1 MKLHLEH
8 QNINQAA
15 IDSIARH
22 ASKVKGRHRNNEVKE
37 AILLIRRRR
46 RRRRRRSNTCDDICS
61 DCGEVC
67 GEIRRNMAT
76 FHSNIPSNLC
86 SLENKSMILG
96 VFWW

>member
-22 ASKVKGRHRNNEVKE
+22 ASKVKGKYRNNKVKE

-46 RRRRRRSNTCDDICS
+46 RSDTCDDICS
-61 DCGEVC
+61 DCSEVYS
-67 GEIRRNMAT
+67 EIWVILQNSKKYSY
-76 FHSNIPSNLC
+76 FLFKYLLE
-86 SLENKSMILG
+86 SL
-96 VFWW
+96 

>member
-46 RRRRRRSNTCDDICS
+46 RRSDTCNNICS
-61 DCGEVC
+61 DCSKVC
-67 GEIRRNMAT
+67 GEIRRNIAT
-76 FHSNIPSNLC
+76 FDSNIHSNLC